1 MSSLNGAYDLSTLKK
16 APDAGHSSAMS
27 PAATTTRIAVSSLVQ
42 NCTEQTLKEVL
53 DLSAAVPVILE
64 FHADSVR
71 TMEIS
76 DRLRSAVENLDG
88 RLVLARIDAQIEQR
102 VGQAFGIKGAPTV
115 VAVVK
120 GQPVPLFEG
129 EQSAEVIEQI
139 FARVLEVASEN
150 GVTGKAEVSA
160 DEPEVTLPPLHQKA
174 FELIEAEDYDGAITV
189 YEQALRDNPRD
200 DLAMAGL
207 AQVKL
212 LKRTADADFE
222 KVSDQPP
229 AGLDELLAWA
239 DIQISTSNI
248 KVAFDAL
255 LDAFEKHFEHREAIR
270 KHIVELFAVIDPANA
285 DLAAARRR
293 LATLLY

>member
-1 MSSLNGAYDLSTLKK
+1 VSSLSGAYDLSGLKK
-16 APDAGHSSAMS
+16 APEGDSTA
-27 PAATTTRIAVSSLVQ
+27 AATSPQSSSRVAVTALVQ
-42 NCTEQTLKEVL
+42 ECNEQTLKAVL
-53 DLSAAVPVILE
+53 ELSASVPVILE

-71 TMEIS
+71 AMQIS
-76 DRLRSAVENLDG
+76 DRLRTAIENLDG
-88 RLVLARIDAQIEQR
+88 RLILARIDAQIEQR
-102 VGQAFGIKGAPTV
+102 VGQAFGVKGAPTV

-129 EQSAEVIEQI
+129 EQPAEVIEQI

-150 GVTGKAEVSA
+150 GVTGQAEVTDA
-160 DEPEVTLPPLHQKA
+160 EDEIQLPALHQKA
-174 FELIEAEDYDGAITV
+174 FELIEAEDYDGAIAV
-189 YEQALRDNPRD
+189 YEQAIRENPRD

-222 KVSDQPP
+222 KISDQPP
-229 AGLDELLAWA
+229 TDLDELLAWA
-239 DIQISTSNI
+239 DIQVSTSNV

-255 LDAFEKHFEHREAIR
+255 LDAFEQRFDDREAIR

-293 LATLLY
+293 LSTLLY

>member
-1 MSSLNGAYDLSTLKK
+1 VK
-16 APDAGHSSAMS
+16 
-27 PAATTTRIAVSSLVQ
+27 SLVQ
-42 NCTEQTLKEVL
+42 ECTEQTLKAVL
-53 DLSAAVPVILE
+53 DLSASVPVILE

-76 DRLRSAVENLDG
+76 DRLRAAVESLDG
-88 RLVLARIDAQIEQR
+88 RLILARIDAQIEQR

-129 EQSAEVIEQI
+129 EQPAEVIEQI

-150 GVTGKAEVSA
+150 GVTGQAEVTDA
-160 DEPEVTLPPLHQKA
+160 EPEVQLPALHQKA
-174 FELIEAEDYDGAITV
+174 FDLIETEDYDGAIAV
-189 YEQALRDNPRD
+189 YEQALRENPRD

-222 KVSDQPP
+222 AVSDQPP
-229 AGLDELLAWA
+229 VGLDELLAWA
-239 DIQISTSNI
+239 DIQVSTSNV

-255 LDAFEKHFEHREAIR
+255 LDAFEQRFDDRETIR
-270 KHIVELFAVIDPANA
+270 KHIVELFSVIDPANA

>member
-1 MSSLNGAYDLSTLKK
+1 VSSLSGAYDLSGLKRT
-16 APDAGHSSAMS
+16 PEAGATAAATSPQSSA
-27 PAATTTRIAVSSLVQ
+27 RVAVTALVQ
-42 NCTEQTLKEVL
+42 ECNEQTLKAVL
-53 DLSAAVPVILE
+53 ELSASVPVILE

-71 TMEIS
+71 VMEIS
-76 DRLRSAVENLDG
+76 DRLRAAIENLDG
-88 RLVLARIDAQIEQR
+88 RLILARIDAQIEQR
-102 VGQAFGIKGAPTV
+102 VGQAFGVKGAPTV

-129 EQSAEVIEQI
+129 EQPAEVIEQI

-150 GVTGKAEVSA
+150 GVTGQAEVTNA
-160 DEPEVTLPPLHQKA
+160 EPEVQLPALHQKA
-174 FELIEAEDYDGAITV
+174 FDLIETEDYDGAISV
-189 YEQALRDNPRD
+189 YEQAIRENPRD

-222 KVSDQPP
+222 KISDQPP
-229 AGLDELLAWA
+229 SDLDVLLAWA
-239 DIQISTSNI
+239 DIQVSTSNV

-255 LDAFEKHFEHREAIR
+255 LDAFEQRFDDREAIR
-270 KHIVELFAVIDPANA
+270 KHIVELFSVIDPANA

-293 LATLLY
+293 LSTLLY

>member
-1 MSSLNGAYDLSTLKK
+1 MSSLSGAYDLSALKK
-16 APDAGHSSAMS
+16 APDAGLSSASS
-27 PAATTTRIAVSSLVQ
+27 PAQSTARIAVQSLVQ
-42 NCTEQTLKEVL
+42 NCTEQTLKAVL
-53 DLSAAVPVILE
+53 DLSASVPVILE

-71 TMEIS
+71 IMEIS

-120 GQPVPLFEG
+120 GQSVPLFEG
-129 EQSAEVIEQI
+129 EQSAEVIDQI

-150 GVTGKAEVSA
+150 GVTGQAEVSA
-160 DEPEVTLPPLHQKA
+160 EEPEVQLPPLHQKA
-174 FELIEAEDYDGAITV
+174 FELIEVEDYDGAITV
-189 YEQALRDNPRD
+189 YEQALRENPRD

-239 DIQISTSNI
+239 DIQISTSNV

-255 LDAFEKHFEHREAIR
+255 LDAFEQHFEHRETIR

-285 DLAAARRR
+285 DLAAA
-293 LATLLY
+293 

>member
-1 MSSLNGAYDLSTLKK
+1 MSSLNGAYDLSSLKK
-16 APDAGHSSAMS
+16 APETGVASNAASPSAGKV
-27 PAATTTRIAVSSLVQ
+27 AVASLVQ
-42 NCTEQTLKEVL
+42 NCTEQTLKAVL
-53 DLSAAVPVILE
+53 DLSASVPVILE

-71 TMEIS
+71 TMQIS
-76 DRLRSAVENLDG
+76 ERLKDAVEKLDG

-115 VAVVK
+115 IAVVK

-139 FARVLEVASEN
+139 FARVLEVAVEN
-150 GVTGKAEVSA
+150 GVSGQAEVSTE
-160 DEPEVTLPPLHQKA
+160 EPDIQLPPLHQKA
-174 FELIEAEDYDGAITV
+174 FELIETEDYDGAIAV
-189 YEQALRDNPRD
+189 YEQALRENPRD
-200 DLAMAGL
+200 DLAVAGL

-222 KVSDQPP
+222 NVSDQPP
-229 AGLDELLAWA
+229 VALNELLDWA
-239 DIQISTSNI
+239 DIQISTSNV

-255 LDAFEKHFEHREAIR
+255 LDAFEQRVDDREPIR

>member
-1 MSSLNGAYDLSTLKK
+1 VSSLSGAYDLSGLKRT
-16 APDAGHSSAMS
+16 PEAGATAAATSPQSSA
-27 PAATTTRIAVSSLVQ
+27 RVAVTALVQ
-42 NCTEQTLKEVL
+42 ECNEQTLKAVL
-53 DLSAAVPVILE
+53 ELSASVPVILE

-71 TMEIS
+71 VMEIS
-76 DRLRSAVENLDG
+76 DRLRAAIENLDG
-88 RLVLARIDAQIEQR
+88 RLILARIDAQIEQR
-102 VGQAFGIKGAPTV
+102 VGQAFGVKGAPTV

-129 EQSAEVIEQI
+129 EQPAEVIEQI

-150 GVTGKAEVSA
+150 GVTGQAEVTNA
-160 DEPEVTLPPLHQKA
+160 EPEVQLPALHQKA
-174 FELIEAEDYDGAITV
+174 FDLIETEDYDGAISV
-189 YEQALRDNPRD
+189 YEQAIRENPRD

-222 KVSDQPP
+222 KISDQPP
-229 AGLDELLAWA
+229 TDLDELLAWA
-239 DIQISTSNI
+239 DIQVSTSNV

-255 LDAFEKHFEHREAIR
+255 LDAFEQRFDDREAIR
-270 KHIVELFAVIDPANA
+270 KHIVELFSVIDPANA

-293 LATLLY
+293 LSTLLY

>member
-1 MSSLNGAYDLSTLKK
+1 VSSLSGAYDLSALKK
-16 APDAGHSSAMS
+16 APDAGLSSASS
-27 PAATTTRIAVSSLVQ
+27 PVQSTTRIAVPSLVQ
-42 NCTEQTLKEVL
+42 DCTEQTLKAVL
-53 DLSAAVPVILE
+53 DLSASVPVILE

-115 VAVVK
+115 IAVVK

-139 FARVLEVASEN
+139 FARVLEVAREN
-150 GVTGKAEVSA
+150 GVNGQAEVSA
-160 DEPEVTLPPLHQKA
+160 EEPQVQLPPLHQKA
-174 FELIEAEDYDGAITV
+174 FELIEAEDYDGAIGV
-189 YEQALRDNPRD
+189 YEQALRENPRD

-239 DIQISTSNI
+239 DIQIATSNV

-255 LDAFEKHFEHREAIR
+255 LDAFEQHFEHRETIR

>member
-1 MSSLNGAYDLSTLKK
+1 VSSLSGAYDLSGLKRT
-16 APDAGHSSAMS
+16 PEAGATAAATSPQSSA
-27 PAATTTRIAVSSLVQ
+27 RVAVTALVQ
-42 NCTEQTLKEVL
+42 ECNEQTLKAVL
-53 DLSAAVPVILE
+53 ELSASVPVILE

-71 TMEIS
+71 VMEIS
-76 DRLRSAVENLDG
+76 DRLRAAIENLDG
-88 RLVLARIDAQIEQR
+88 RLILARIDAQIEQR
-102 VGQAFGIKGAPTV
+102 VGQAFGVKGAPTV

-129 EQSAEVIEQI
+129 EQPAEVIEQI

-150 GVTGKAEVSA
+150 GVTGQAEVTNA
-160 DEPEVTLPPLHQKA
+160 EPEVQLPALHQKA
-174 FELIEAEDYDGAITV
+174 FDLIETEDYDGAIAV
-189 YEQALRDNPRD
+189 YEQAIRENPRD

-222 KVSDQPP
+222 KISDQPP
-229 AGLDELLAWA
+229 TDLDELLAWA
-239 DIQISTSNI
+239 DIQVSTSNV

-255 LDAFEKHFEHREAIR
+255 LDAFEQRFDDREAIR
-270 KHIVELFAVIDPANA
+270 KHIVELFSVIEPANA

-293 LATLLY
+293 LSTLLY

>member
-1 MSSLNGAYDLSTLKK
+1 MSSLSGAYDLSSLKK
-16 APDAGHSSAMS
+16 GPDASAT
-27 PAATTTRIAVSSLVQ
+27 PAATSAQSTSRIAVAALVQ
-42 NCTEQTLKEVL
+42 NCTEQTLKAVL
-53 DLSAAVPVILE
+53 DLSASVPVILE

-71 TMEIS
+71 AMEIS
-76 DRLRSAVENLDG
+76 DRLRAAVENLDG

-150 GVTGKAEVSA
+150 GVTGQAEVSA
-160 DEPEVTLPPLHQKA
+160 EEVEVQLPPLHQKA
-174 FELIEAEDYDGAITV
+174 FELIETEDYDGAIDV
-189 YEQALRDNPRD
+189 YEQALRENPRD

-229 AGLDELLAWA
+229 TGLDELLAWA
-239 DIQISTSNI
+239 DIQVSTSSV

-255 LDAFEKHFEHREAIR
+255 LDAFEQRFDDRETIR

>member
-1 MSSLNGAYDLSTLKK
+1 VSSLSGAYDLSGLKRT
-16 APDAGHSSAMS
+16 PEAGATA
-27 PAATTTRIAVSSLVQ
+27 AATSPQSSTRVAVTALVQ
-42 NCTEQTLKEVL
+42 ECNEQTLKAVL
-53 DLSAAVPVILE
+53 ELSASVPVILE

-71 TMEIS
+71 VMEIS
-76 DRLRSAVENLDG
+76 DRLRAAIENLDG
-88 RLVLARIDAQIEQR
+88 RLILARIDAQIEQR
-102 VGQAFGIKGAPTV
+102 VGQAFGVKGAPTV

-120 GQPVPLFEG
+120 GQPFPLFEG
-129 EQSAEVIEQI
+129 EQPAEVIEQI

-150 GVTGKAEVSA
+150 GVTGQAEVTNA
-160 DEPEVTLPPLHQKA
+160 EPEVQLPALHQKA
-174 FELIEAEDYDGAITV
+174 FDLIETEDYDGAIAV
-189 YEQALRDNPRD
+189 YEQAIRENPRD

-222 KVSDQPP
+222 KISDQPP
-229 AGLDELLAWA
+229 TDLDELLAWA
-239 DIQISTSNI
+239 DIQVSTSNV

-255 LDAFEKHFEHREAIR
+255 LDAFEQRFDDREAIR

-293 LATLLY
+293 LSTLLY